1 MEQVEGGDLVV
12 HRGGDKPK
20 PAPDAPREMHI
31 VDGLASASALAH
43 AEVAALQKAHPA
55 PAEPSSAEEPET
67 VSHTHIF
74 VRVQPFRTAEQRLQF
89 LVVLAD
95 PGHELAHDTITQAIP
110 EAWLA
115 LWDKY
120 DWVEDQVVAA
130 LRQAVEVVG
139 QDYIARRMGWIA
151 APAKDGE
158 EAEEEEEDDDEEES
172 GEESE

>member
-74 VRVQPFRTAEQRLQF
+74 VRVF

>member
-31 VDGLASASALAH
+31 VDGLAAASALAH

-55 PAEPSSAEEPET
+55 PAEAEQPET
-67 VSHTHIF
+67 VTRIF
-74 VRVQPFRTAEQRLQF
+74 MRVQPFRTAEQRLQF

-151 APAKDGE
+151 APAKD
-158 EAEEEEEDDDEEES
+158 AEEEDDEDDEEEES